1 MNELKIKGIYKHFKG
16 DYYIVEDIAI
26 HSETKEEYEIE
37 YQNVD
42 YYGEYKY
49 SDQFFYQK
57 VFENYTCTGG
67 GSMDYG
73 QLPEEYKEILKK
85 CMKTWDSRVTKERRE
100 IIQQGILLY
109 GVTYSMDLARGDT
122 NIDNPKYLDCSS
134 FVGQCYWR
142 SGVATEGRAAASW
155 STPTNSSGI
164 FNKID
169 SSESIPGDIGQ
180 QCWPGNAGGADH
192 TGIYIGTVDG
202 QRYYLHCTS
211 WSPETNAKHSPGK
224 GIVIGV
230 SAKLDNNA
238 ARYHGFS

>member
-1 MNELKIKGIYKHFKG
+1 MQKG
-16 DYYIVEDIAI
+16 DSSKIGDPDNPSNSLYDVTQGTWWNTEGKNSIDISWSA
-26 HSETKEEYEIE
+26 
-37 YQNVD
+37 
-42 YYGEYKY
+42 G
-49 SDQFFYQK
+49 SDCD
-57 VFENYTCTGG
+57 T
-67 GSMDYG
+67 
-73 QLPEEYKEILKK
+73 LKK
-85 CMKTWDSRVTKERRE
+85 KLETDGVLESR
-100 IIQQGILLY
+100 
-109 GVTYSMDLARGDT
+109 
-122 NIDNPKYLDCSS
+122 
-134 FVGQCYWR
+134 
-142 SGVATEGRAAASW
+142 
-155 STPTNSSGI
+155 NSSGI